1 MRTPISLRVAS
12 HEQQSLYA
20 PIPRKANTNAL
31 VIDTASNS
39 RTITMTNNCP
49 HPSPGG
55 AALEMRFR
63 ERSYVRAE
71 GPSKMQ
77 NPAHL
82 FVKRDLYF
90 AGRRVR
96 RASSSAAA
104 KTLPRRVAVGL
115 GRQGF
120 YAPHR
125 APADGSGAVGRP
137 RCTNCPARQEDPS
150 RIRRHQPPAGA
161 PCSSEAQWGVSGA
174 ALFSLGRR
182 STSST
187 SAH

>member
-1 MRTPISLRVAS
+1 MLPS
-12 HEQQSLYA
+12 A
-20 PIPRKANTNAL
+20 PKANTNAL

-104 KTLPRRVAVGL
+104 KTSLVNQPPYWSLELLYRRVEG
-115 GRQGF
+115 
-120 YAPHR
+120 
-125 APADGSGAVGRP
+125 
-137 RCTNCPARQEDPS
+137 
-150 RIRRHQPPAGA
+150 
-161 PCSSEAQWGVSGA
+161 
-174 ALFSLGRR
+174 
-182 STSST
+182 
-187 SAH
+187 